1 MKLAE
6 AQAIAEG
13 VRAALLPHC
22 ERCEIGGSI
31 RRQRPEVGDVEI
43 IAIPRTLHVAT
54 DLFGGKTLPVLDPGF
69 AEVVGRWKH
78 IKGSAHGRYTQRELP
93 GIVLDLFICDARNW
107 GLIFA
112 IRTGSADWV
121 RQRLACA
128 WVRAGYK
135 SQEGRLRVRTV
146 RGLACVQ
153 ETPDERGL
161 FALIGLPWTEPQD
174 REIPPHEVRKNLRS
188 L

>member
-6 AQAIAEG
+6 AQAIAND

-43 IAIPRTLHVAT
+43 IAIPRTIHVAT
-54 DLFGGKTLPVLDPGF
+54 DLFGGKTLPVMDPQF

-78 IKGSAHGRYTQRELP
+78 IKGSAFGKYTQRQLP
-93 GIVLDLFICDARNW
+93 GIVLDLFICDRRNW

-112 IRTGSADWV
+112 IRTGSAAWV
-121 RQRLACA
+121 RQRLATG

-135 SQEGRLRVRTV
+135 SVEGRLRVMTPK
-146 RGLACVQ
+146 GPACMV
-153 ETPDERGL
+153 ETPDERSL
-161 FALIGLPWTEPQD
+161 FSLIGLPWTEPKD
-174 REIPPHEVRKNLRS
+174 REVPA
-188 L
+188 